1 MKLNILICARGGS
14 KGIKNKNIKSFA
26 GKPLIYW
33 TISLAKK
40 IKDIN
45 NIYVSTDS
53 KKIANISKKY
63 GATVPFLRPKHLAK
77 DTTSEWNVWR
87 HALNF
92 MLKKKIKTDGLIIL
106 PVTSPLR
113 NLSDINKCIT
123 AFKKKRCTIICITK
137 SHRNP
142 YYNMVLQKKF
152 CKLFKFKKKYYS
164 RQKVPK
170 VFDVTTVCFILKPTT
185 IIKND
190 YLYDDKVF
198 GVKVSKN
205 SSIDIDDIIDFKFAE
220 YIKKNNEKLY

>member
-53 KKIANISKKY
+53 KKIANIAKKY
-63 GATVPFLRPKHLAK
+63 GAIVPFLRPKHLAK
-77 DTTSEWNVWR
+77 DTTPEWNVWR
-87 HALNF
+87 HTLNF

-123 AFKKKRCTIICITK
+123 AFKKK
-137 SHRNP
+137 
-142 YYNMVLQKKF
+142 
-152 CKLFKFKKKYYS
+152 
-164 RQKVPK
+164 
-170 VFDVTTVCFILKPTT
+170 DVQ
-185 IIKND
+185 
-190 YLYDDKVF
+190 
-198 GVKVSKN
+198 
-205 SSIDIDDIIDFKFAE
+205 
-220 YIKKNNEKLY
+220 